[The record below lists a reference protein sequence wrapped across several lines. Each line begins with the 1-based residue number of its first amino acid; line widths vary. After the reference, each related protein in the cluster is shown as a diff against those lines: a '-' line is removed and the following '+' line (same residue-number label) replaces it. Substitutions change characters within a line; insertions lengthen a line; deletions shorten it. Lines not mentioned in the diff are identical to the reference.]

1 MPSRRVLALAGV
13 VFVLGAAQILYEQV
27 LVFLESTGSLPPEL
41 VDSPFV
47 MVAIPFAIAVT
58 LVVVLLGAAVLDA
71 DTLR

>member
-1 MPSRRVLALAGV
+1 MPSRRVLAVAAV
-13 VFVLGAAQILYEQV
+13 VLVLGAAQILYEEV
-27 LVFLESTGSLPPEL
+27 LVFLETTGSLPPWVL
-41 VDSPFV
+41 DSPFV